1 MSDTTLHKIAAAL
14 GLSISTVSRALKSHP
29 DISVQTR
36 KKVLS
41 AAAKLNYSPNPNT
54 VYNAIRSSHF
64 IALFIP
70 VTPSKYFQDF
80 LHAAN
85 QFAENAD
92 YSIVVLPLTNNT
104 VSTTAQIKFCKQN
117 KIHGI
122 IICQDPI
129 QPSNPKFKKI
139 KELGVPVI
147 VVGGTLPNAGLHYF
161 KQDIEA
167 VANLVAQKIVEKNK
181 RQILAIFDAVPSHR
195 TELILNA
202 FIDKVSVIEKNIS
215 VEYAASTTEAFTLCT
230 LAVQQK
236 KYDAIFCMNDAL
248 LLGAWQALQA
258 SGHTLDVFGISE
270 TDLPSL
276 LPATISY
283 AQYSGRTAAKETVE
297 LLLGVMQT
305 KIPATEKTLP
315 ISWHQSSASN

>member
-1 MSDTTLHKIAAAL
+1 MSDTTLHKIAAAV
-14 GLSISTVSRALKSHP
+14 GLSISTVSRALKGHP

-41 AAAKLNYSPNPNT
+41 AAATLSYSPNPNT

-85 QFAENAD
+85 QLAENAD
-92 YSIVVLPLTNNT
+92 YSLLVLPLTSNT

-117 KIHGI
+117 KVHGI
-122 IICQDPI
+122 IICQDPL

-139 KELGVPVI
+139 KELGVPIV
-147 VVGGTLPNAGLHYF
+147 VVGGTVPSTGVHYF
-161 KQDIEA
+161 KEDLEA
-167 VANLVAQKIVEKNK
+167 IANFVAQKIIDKNK
-181 RQILAIFDAVPSHR
+181 RHILAIFDASPSQR

-202 FIDKVSVIEKNIS
+202 FIDTVSAHENNIG
-215 VEYAASTTEAFTLCT
+215 VAYAANTTEAYTLCK

-258 SGHTLDVFGISE
+258 NEHAVDVFGMSE

-276 LPATISY
+276 LPPTISY
-283 AQYSGRTAAKETVE
+283 AHYSGSQVAQDTLQ
-297 LLLGVMQT
+297 LLLTVMRT
-305 KIPATEKTLP
+305 KTPASEKLLT
-315 ISWHQSSASN
+315 ISWEQSKA

>member
-1 MSDTTLHKIAAAL
+1 MSDTTLHKIATTL
-14 GLSISTVSRALKSHP
+14 GLSISTVSRALKGHP

-70 VTPSKYFQDF
+70 VTPSTYFQDF
-80 LHAAN
+80 IHTAN
-85 QFAENAD
+85 QLAENAD
-92 YSIVVLPLTNNT
+92 YSLLVLPLTNNT

-117 KIHGI
+117 KVHGI
-122 IICQDPI
+122 IICQDPL
-129 QPSNPKFKKI
+129 QPPNPKFKKI
-139 KELGVPVI
+139 KELGIPVI
-147 VVGGTLPNAGLHYF
+147 VVGGTLPSTGLHYF
-161 KQDIEA
+161 KEDIEA

-181 RQILAIFDAVPSHR
+181 RQILAIFDASPSHR

-202 FIDKVSVIEKNIS
+202 FIDKVSAHENNVS
-215 VEYAASTTEAFTLCT
+215 VEYAASSSEAFSLCKI
-230 LAVQQK
+230 AVTQK

-248 LLGAWQALQA
+248 LLGAWQASQIGESRADL
-258 SGHTLDVFGISE
+258 FGMSE

-283 AQYSGRTAAKETVE
+283 AKYCGRSAAKETVA
-297 LLLGVMQT
+297 LLLSAMQT
-305 KIPATEKTLP
+305 KIPASEKSLS
-315 ISWHQSSASN
+315 ISWHQSSG

>member
-1 MSDTTLHKIAAAL
+1 MSDTTLHKIAAAV
-14 GLSISTVSRALKSHP
+14 GLSISTVSRALKGHP

-36 KKVLS
+36 KKVL
-41 AAAKLNYSPNPNT
+41 AAAATLNYSPNPNT

-85 QFAENAD
+85 QLAENAD
-92 YSIVVLPLTNNT
+92 YSLLVLPLTNNT

-117 KIHGI
+117 KVHGI
-122 IICQDPI
+122 IICQDPL

-139 KELGVPVI
+139 KELGVPIV
-147 VVGGTLPNAGLHYF
+147 VVGGTVPSTGVHHF
-161 KQDIEA
+161 KEDMEA
-167 VANLVAQKIVEKNK
+167 VANLVAQKMIEKNK
-181 RQILAIFDAVPSHR
+181 RHILAIFDATPSQR

-202 FIDKVSVIEKNIS
+202 FIDTVSAHENNIG
-215 VEYAASTTEAFTLCT
+215 VEYAANTTEAYTLCK
-230 LAVQQK
+230 LALAQK
-236 KYDAIFCMNDAL
+236 KYDAVFCMNDAL

-258 SGHTLDVFGISE
+258 TEHAVDIFGLSE

-276 LPATISY
+276 LTPTISY
-283 AQYSGRTAAKETVE
+283 AHYSGIQVAKETLQ
-297 LLLGVMQT
+297 LLLAVMRT
-305 KIPATEKTLP
+305 KTPASEKLLS
-315 ISWHQSSASN
+315 ISWEQSKA

>member
-1 MSDTTLHKIAAAL
+1 MSDTTLHKIAAAV
-14 GLSISTVSRALKSHP
+14 GLSISTVSRALKGHP

-85 QFAENAD
+85 QIAENAD
-92 YSIVVLPLTNNT
+92 YSVLVLPLTNNT

-117 KIHGI
+117 KVHGI
-122 IICQDPI
+122 IICQDPLL
-129 QPSNPKFKKI
+129 PSNPKFKKI

-147 VVGGTLPNAGLHYF
+147 VVGGTLPSAGVHYF
-161 KQDIEA
+161 KEDIEA

-181 RQILAIFDAVPSHR
+181 RHILAIFDATPSNR

-202 FIDKVSVIEKNIS
+202 FIDKVSALEKNIS
-215 VEYAASTTEAFTLCT
+215 VAYAANSVEAFSLCT
-230 LAVQQK
+230 LAVVQK
-236 KYDAIFCMNDAL
+236 KYDAIFCMNDTL

-258 SGHTLDVFGISE
+258 TASSMDLFGISE
-270 TDLPSL
+270 TGLPSL
-276 LPATISY
+276 LPPTISY
-283 AQYSGRTAAKETVE
+283 AHYSGKQLALDTMQ
-297 LLLGVMQT
+297 LLKAVMQA
-305 KIPATEKTLP
+305 KIPATEKPLA
-315 ISWHQSSASN
+315 ISWHQSKA